1 MAVKE
6 KNGYDSYDKLCNP
19 INGHWAASNY
29 DLCTTVLSW
38 RMGAMKVLL

>member
-6 KNGYDSYDKLCNP
+6 KTVMSIMTSYNP

-29 DLCTTVLSW
+29 DLCTTILRKEW
-38 RMGAMKVLL
+38 GI